1 VGEVQSEEGEEITPP
16 AMSQE
21 RILINRAPVL
31 TLWAA
36 IVAERL
42 GFDREEA
49 LSVGKAVAG
58 LIAQSKGRRLA
69 IFTPSP
75 AVVRKAREQKRD
87 KEFFVE
93 ICGRSVPA
101 INTPEGI
108 RAVNKAKPVE
118 PAGVE
123 RYLES
128 KFGEALP
135 AVRAAM
141 SAMAKT
147 FKPEQP
153 AREAFRLYEE
163 FRPGIPE
170 GVSDWGAK
178 GELDLNRLRALAS
191 KK

>member
-1 VGEVQSEEGEEITPP
+1 MAQG
-16 AMSQE
+16 

-36 IVAERL
+36 VVAERL
-42 GFDREEA
+42 GFDRKEA
-49 LSVGKAVAG
+49 LSLGKAVAG
-58 LIAQSKGRRLA
+58 LTAQSKGRRLG

-75 AVVRKAREQKRD
+75 EAVRKVREQKRD

-123 RYLES
+123 RYLQG

-135 AVRAAM
+135 VVRAAM
-141 SAMAKT
+141 SALAKG
-147 FKPEQP
+147 FKPEPLAEDKPLAHANGCEQGV
-153 AREAFRLYEE
+153 EADL
-163 FRPGIPE
+163 RPE
-170 GVSDWGAK
+170 DSK
-178 GELDLNRLRALAS
+178 LRG
-191 KK
+191 

>member
-1 VGEVQSEEGEEITPP
+1 MAPD
-16 AMSQE
+16 

-31 TLWAA
+31 TLWSAV
-36 IVAERL
+36 VAERL
-42 GFDREEA
+42 GFDRKEA
-49 LSVGKAVAG
+49 LSLGKAVAG
-58 LIAQSKGRRLA
+58 LTAQSKGRRLG

-75 AVVRKAREQKRD
+75 EAVRKARKEKRV

-108 RAVNKAKPVE
+108 RALNKAKPVD

-123 RYLES
+123 RYLEG

-141 SAMAKT
+141 SALAKA
-147 FKPEQP
+147 FKPEP
-153 AREAFRLYEE
+153 LAGEAFRLYDE

-170 GVSDWGAK
+170 GVSGWGAK
-178 GELDLNRLRALAS
+178 GELDLNRLRALAPE
-191 KK
+191 K

>member
-1 VGEVQSEEGEEITPP
+1 MAQD
-16 AMSQE
+16 

-49 LSVGKAVAG
+49 LSLGKAVAG
-58 LIAQSKGRRLA
+58 LTAQSKGRRLG
-69 IFTPSP
+69 IFAPTPE
-75 AVVRKAREQKRD
+75 ALKKARKEKRA
-87 KEFFVE
+87 KEIWIE
-93 ICGRSVPA
+93 LLGRHVPA
-101 INTPEGI
+101 INTTDGI
-108 RAVNKAKPVE
+108 RAVNKAKPVD
-118 PAGVE
+118 PGGVE
-123 RYLES
+123 RYLEG

-141 SAMAKT
+141 NTAAKA
-147 FKPEQP
+147 FKPEQL
-153 AREAFRLYEE
+153 AGEAFRLYEE

-170 GVSDWGAK
+170 GVSGWGAK
-178 GELDLNRLRALAS
+178 GELDLNRLRALAA